1 MMTHYPSCF
10 LCQKTATLRWFL
22 LKLVQKFFIHMVFNF
37 AVLFNAFR
45 RHFIPYLTARGSC
58 INCQYWLDQL
68 LIGRSCRLI
77 APFCISTRYLGIIK
91 AGQGLCC
98 SCLLFRHEVRI
109 CQICTVDSRVAPI
122 ATVMLWLLSRL
133 VRWYLSWDSIKS
145 TYVHLTCG
153 WLHRRLSML

>member
-77 APFCISTRYLGIIK
+77 APFCISARYFSVVK
-91 AGQGLCC
+91 AVHGLYR
-98 SCLLFRHEVRI
+98 SCLLICHKIRV
-109 CQICTVDSRVAPI
+109 CQICTVNSRVAPI
-122 ATVMLWLLSRL
+122 ATIMLMLLNRL
-133 VRWYLSWDSIKS
+133 VR
-145 TYVHLTCG
+145 
-153 WLHRRLSML
+153 